1 MNNLNKSGKLKTEIM
16 NIRLLIA
23 GFLAFSLT
31 ACSSISET
39 TSYDYKNHSIDVI
52 ADSISDEKF
61 MDILHPYK
69 QAMESNLSEV
79 IAHGREPMVSYKP
92 ESPLSNF
99 LSDLILEF
107 AIDYCR
113 EHQNGV
119 LPEVSLFN
127 HGGIRS
133 SLPKGPI
140 TIRNAY
146 ELMPFENEMVLVLL
160 SGKQLIDLADYLA
173 IRGGE
178 GVAGIEFGMKQ
189 NKAVN
194 IKVQGLTVDEN
205 RKYWLI
211 ASDYIANGGDGMK
224 VLTWAE
230 KRIDT
235 GYKMRDVIIQYLKRY
250 TAEGKEIEAKSDGRI
265 YHVE

>member
-1 MNNLNKSGKLKTEIM
+1 M

-23 GFLAFSLT
+23 YFLVFFLGS
-31 ACSSISET
+31 CSTISES

-52 ADSISDEKF
+52 SDSISDEQF
-61 MDILHPYK
+61 MAILDPYRRL
-69 QAMESNLSEV
+69 MEDNLSEV
-79 IAHGREPMVSYKP
+79 IAHGRVPLTSFKP

-107 AIDYCR
+107 GFDYCR
-113 EHQNGV
+113 ENQPGIV
-119 LPEVSLFN
+119 PDVSLFN

-178 GVAGIEFGMKQ
+178 GVAGIEFGIQQ

-194 IKVQGLTVDEN
+194 IKVQGLSVDEN

-235 GYKMRDVIIQYLKRY
+235 GHKMRDVIIQYLKKN
-250 TAEGKEIEAKSDGRI
+250 TAEGKEIDAKSDGRI

>member
-1 MNNLNKSGKLKTEIM
+1 MNYSIKCRKLKTEVM

-23 GFLAFSLT
+23 AFFVFILS
-31 ACSSISET
+31 ACSTLSES

-52 ADSISDEKF
+52 ADSISDEQF
-61 MDILHPYK
+61 MNILQPYR
-69 QAMESNLSEV
+69 QLMEQNLSEV
-79 IAHGREPMVSYKP
+79 IAQGKAPMVSFKP

-107 AIDYCR
+107 AVDYCR
-113 EHQNGV
+113 QYQPGV
-119 LPEVSLFN
+119 IPEVALFN

-160 SGKQLIDLADYLA
+160 TGKQLIDLADYLA
-173 IRGGE
+173 VRGGE
-178 GVAGIEFGMKQ
+178 GVAGIRFGIKQ
-189 NKAVN
+189 QKADN
-194 IKVQGLTVDEN
+194 IKVQGLSIDEN

-230 KRIDT
+230 MRIDT
-235 GYKMRDVIIQYLKRY
+235 GYKMRDVIIQYLRKY